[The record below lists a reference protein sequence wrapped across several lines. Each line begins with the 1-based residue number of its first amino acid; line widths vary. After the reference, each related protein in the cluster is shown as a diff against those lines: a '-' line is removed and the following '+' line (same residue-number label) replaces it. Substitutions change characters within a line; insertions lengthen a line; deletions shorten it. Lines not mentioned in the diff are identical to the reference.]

1 MNNVRSSKPK
11 KQRRFHYHKPLH
23 RKQQSLAAHLDKK
36 LSQQLRTRSIPLRKG
51 DNVKILRGT
60 KKGNSGK
67 ITAVDYKKGVV
78 FVDKLVRKKASGEE
92 IPLPVHASNL
102 LVTELD
108 KSDAKRFGAKK
119 PVKEGK
125 KEAEKKSP
133 EEKEENTGKEKAE
146 KKKREEKGDI
156 PRKEKKEAEKE
167 KKKRTQEKR
176 KRKLKRK
183 TLKEKG
189 S

>member
-1 MNNVRSSKPK
+1 M
-11 KQRRFHYHKPLH
+11 
-23 RKQQSLAAHLDKK
+23 
-36 LSQQLRTRSIPLRKG
+36 RKG
-51 DNVKILRGT
+51 DNVKVLRGT

-119 PVKEGK
+119 PAKEGK
-125 KEAEKKSP
+125 EKTEKKSP
-133 EEKEENTGKEKAE
+133 EEKETTGKEKAE
-146 KKKREEKGDI
+146 KKKRDEKGEI
-156 PRKEKKEAEKE
+156 PRKETKEAEKDKKEETAGKE
-167 KKKRTQEKR
+167 KK
-176 KRKLKRK
+176 
-183 TLKEKG
+183 G
-189 S
+189 A

>member
-1 MNNVRSSKPK
+1 MNKVRSSKPK

-23 RKQQSLAAHLDKK
+23 RKQQSLAAHLDKR

-51 DNVKILRGT
+51 DHVKVLRGT
-60 KKGNSGK
+60 KKGTSGK

-108 KSDAKRFGAKK
+108 KSDAKRFGARK
-119 PVKEGK
+119 PAKEGK
-125 KEAEKKSP
+125 EKTEKKSP
-133 EEKEENTGKEKAE
+133 EEKEETTGKEKAE
-146 KKKREEKGDI
+146 KKKREEKGEI
-156 PRKEKKEAEKE
+156 PRKERKEAEKE
-167 KKKRTQEKR
+167 KRRDHMKR
-176 KRKLKRK
+176 
-183 TLKEKG
+183 EKG
-189 S
+189 SLKKENLKGKR